1 MNIAYI
7 SADFGVPI
15 FGYKG
20 ASIHVRELV
29 AAFAETGHSVRVI
42 SPAMDD
48 LDRGNNQNGERAQ
61 SISPPLH
68 LFSFAPVRHPQVSS
82 AIQQRVTF
90 FPALPPRERY
100 FKLMQEL
107 EDLDRLWG
115 VKTRL
120 RQELRNL
127 LYNLTLYE
135 KARDYL
141 LFHNVDLIY
150 ERYTLFS
157 YAGIRLARELG
168 VPHILEVNAPLVY
181 EQQKMRGLEMKA
193 LAQALEHRIW
203 RETDGVVVVSQRLHE
218 LVASCGVPEARIHL
232 QPNAVDPKRF
242 VLLQEK
248 GSDMVRATHQLENKC
263 VIGFIGSLKV
273 WHGVVTLIE
282 AFKKLCAECPQVRLV
297 IVGEGPERES
307 LEKYTHDHGL
317 DDAVIFTGNVSYDD
331 IPYYIAA
338 MDITVAP
345 YIPNEN
351 FYYSPI
357 KIFEY
362 MVMGKAVVAA
372 KIGQIQEV
380 ISEGQTGLLFE
391 PGDTDGLMAAL
402 QQFVKDAR
410 LRQRLGENAK
420 AWVQRERTW
429 EKNAQQVI
437 TIARELSE
445 KSKAPSAGKSA
456 RRGPRE
462 LVTDFETHA
471 RLLANAAAG

>member
-1 MNIAYI
+1 ME
-7 SADFGVPI
+7 G
-15 FGYKG
+15 
-20 ASIHVRELV
+20 
-29 AAFAETGHSVRVI
+29 
-42 SPAMDD
+42 
-48 LDRGNNQNGERAQ
+48 LDRGNKEKSEKEQNV
-61 SISPPLH
+61 SPPLH
-68 LFSFAPVRHPQVSS
+68 LFSFAPVHHSPD
-82 AIQQRVTF
+82 ATALQQRVNF
-90 FPALPPRERY
+90 FPVLPPRERH
-100 FKLMQEL
+100 FKLAQEL
-107 EDLDRLWG
+107 EDLDRLLG
-115 VKTRL
+115 VKTRI

-135 KARDYL
+135 KVRDYL
-141 LFHNVDLIY
+141 LFNNVDFIY

-203 RETDGVVVVSQRLHE
+203 RETDGVVVVSQRLQE

-242 VLLQEK
+242 ALLHEK
-248 GSDMVRATHQLENKC
+248 GRALVRTTHQLDDSC
-263 VIGFIGSLKV
+263 VIGFVGSLKI
-273 WHGVVTLIE
+273 WHGVETLIE
-282 AFKKLCAECPQVRLV
+282 AFKKLRAESPHVRLM
-297 IVGEGPERES
+297 IVGDGPEREA
-307 LEKYTHDHGL
+307 LESYTQDHNL
-317 DDAVIFTGNVSYDD
+317 RDAVIFTGNVAYDD

-362 MVMGKAVVAA
+362 MVMGKPVVAA
-372 KIGQIQEV
+372 KIGQVQEL
-380 ISEGQTGLLFE
+380 ISEGRTGLLFE

-402 QQFVKDAR
+402 KKFVKDAS

-420 AWVQRERTW
+420 AWVLRERTW
-429 EKNAQQVI
+429 EKNAQQVTAI
-437 TIARELSE
+437 VRELVD
-445 KSKAPSAGKSA
+445 KRQAANAGKSA
-456 RRGPRE
+456 RGGQRE
-462 LVTDFETHA
+462 FAADFGAHR
-471 RLLANAAAG
+471 RLTTNAAAR